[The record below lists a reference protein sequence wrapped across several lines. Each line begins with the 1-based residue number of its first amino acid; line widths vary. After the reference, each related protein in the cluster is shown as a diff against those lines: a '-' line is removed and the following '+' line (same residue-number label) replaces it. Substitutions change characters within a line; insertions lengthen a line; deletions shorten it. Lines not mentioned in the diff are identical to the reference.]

1 MQQDAIMCLIWMNSL
16 MTGILYFIRSCTYPM
31 FLYLKP
37 VLLFSFQ
44 DFEIQSSHRCG
55 LDWISIGTYKNLD
68 GYRACGS
75 SIPAP
80 YISSQDHVWIK
91 FHSDDSMTGKGFRLS
106 YITGRPAIYIHLDT
120 AVSER
125 MQLRRCLTLPCD
137 TRKFS
142 HSQIV
147 FGYWKMTCFP
157 RTH

>member
-1 MQQDAIMCLIWMNSL
+1 MWCNEMQSCVIWTRCSFHIVTHIGNVPV
-16 MTGILYFIRSCTYPM
+16 IKICCT
-31 FLYLKP
+31 
-37 VLLFSFQ
+37 FSFQ

-106 YITGRPAIYIHLDT
+106 YITGRPAIYIPLDT

-125 MQLRRCLTLPCD
+125 MHLHRCLALPCD
-137 TRKFS
+137 TRKFTLS
-142 HSQIV
+142 NCIWSL
-147 FGYWKMTCFP
+147 KMTAFS
-157 RTH
+157 RMH

>member
-1 MQQDAIMCLIWMNSL
+1 MQQTNLNVLIDDRVTVCHTVMHIPNV
-16 MTGILYFIRSCTYPM
+16 PA
-31 FLYLKP
+31 LKTSGNF
-37 VLLFSFQ
+37 FSFQ

-106 YITGRPAIYIHLDT
+106 YVTGRAAINIPLNT

-125 MQLRRCLTLPCD
+125 MQLRRCLTLPSNNS
-137 TRKFS
+137 KFS
-142 HSQIV
+142 HS
-147 FGYWKMTCFP
+147 
-157 RTH
+157 

>member
-1 MQQDAIMCLIWMNSL
+1 MVHIPDIPLLKI
-16 MTGILYFIRSCTYPM
+16 GCT
-31 FLYLKP
+31 
-37 VLLFSFQ
+37 FSFQ

-106 YITGRPAIYIHLDT
+106 YITGRLAIYIPLDT
-120 AVSER
+120 TAS
-125 MQLRRCLTLPCD
+125 
-137 TRKFS
+137 
-142 HSQIV
+142 
-147 FGYWKMTCFP
+147 
-157 RTH
+157 

>member
-1 MQQDAIMCLIWMNSL
+1 
-16 MTGILYFIRSCTYPM
+16 M

-91 FHSDDSMTGKGFRLS
+91 FHSDDSTTGKGFRLS
-106 YITGRPAIYIHLDT
+106 YITGRPAINSPLNT

-125 MQLRRCLTLPCD
+125 MQLRRYSHRHATLVNSITRNCIWLLKNKLLFKSALTSFLN
-137 TRKFS
+137 RFLSKAS
-142 HSQIV
+142 IIV
-147 FGYWKMTCFP
+147 VIAQT
-157 RTH
+157 

>member
-1 MQQDAIMCLIWMNSL
+1 MNSNDRDAVFNY
-16 MTGILYFIRSCTYPM
+16 GHVPILNVP
-31 FLYLKP
+31 LLKIGCI
-37 VLLFSFQ
+37 FSFQ

-106 YITGRPAIYIHLDT
+106 YITGSPAIYIPLDT

-125 MQLRRCLTLPCD
+125 MQLCRCLTLPCD
-137 TRKFS
+137 TCKFS
-142 HSQIV
+142 HSEIV
-147 FGYWKMTCFP
+147 FGY
-157 RTH
+157 